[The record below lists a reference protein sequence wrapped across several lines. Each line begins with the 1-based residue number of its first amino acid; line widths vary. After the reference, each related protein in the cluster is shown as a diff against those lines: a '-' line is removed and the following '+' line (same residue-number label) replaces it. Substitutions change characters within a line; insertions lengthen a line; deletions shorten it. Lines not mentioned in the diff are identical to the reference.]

1 MNAEKIKMTTSRR
14 PNVILRLLNI
24 KQNELNNYIVN
35 FAEGLHNNGEALN
48 AYYRAEFKV
57 WQEVHLKRSL
67 NRKFILSLI
76 YFRNNEWLFAGF
88 YEIITDEITQ
98 NNTKK
103 ITTKLLDINSDLIGK
118 LVLSHFKKQRKKQ
131 VYLEFGIHHLE
142 LSQIL
147 KDKQNVPEFNG
158 FSNAIVDFDLLRSIV
173 KNENSTWQK
182 ALGNA
187 RGIYLITDT
196 KTGRLCVGSVSSESS
211 FWEHWVLFATNGHGG
226 NRPLHKMLLIHGK
239 SYASNFQFSF
249 LEILDSFVTND
260 KISERELFWKKA
272 LKTREFGYNIT

>member
-48 AYYRAEFKV
+48 AYYRAEFKE

-98 NNTKK
+98 SNTKK

-118 LVLSHFKKQRKKQ
+118 LVLSH
-131 VYLEFGIHHLE
+131 
-142 LSQIL
+142 L
-147 KDKQNVPEFNG
+147 KNKE
-158 FSNAIVDFDLLRSIV
+158 
-173 KNENSTWQK
+173 
-182 ALGNA
+182 
-187 RGIYLITDT
+187 
-196 KTGRLCVGSVSSESS
+196 
-211 FWEHWVLFATNGHGG
+211 
-226 NRPLHKMLLIHGK
+226 
-239 SYASNFQFSF
+239 
-249 LEILDSFVTND
+249 
-260 KISERELFWKKA
+260 KIK
-272 LKTREFGYNIT
+272 